1 MASMARFNFDNLIEE
16 LNPIDFH
23 IQCGVNHRHK
33 LIIVNAYDV
42 DLYQSWTIEL
52 ESILKN
58 VSNVESIILDIGL
71 SYLHLQRSAIRQV
84 AVQATRIGVKFG
96 VVRGRY
102 LIKYK
107 SKSKSDRTFRA
118 AYDAVNSTWKYFRV
132 NSFSLNA
139 TAEDVKSKSIF
150 STLATTFRTVE
161 FSLRRNIL
169 KIFILNLAFE
179 LAYSKTIQALRIE
192 KPCVLFVG
200 NGRLVKPAAIV
211 HAARSQGVQVR
222 ILERGA
228 FPGTFDIYDVSPHSI
243 DERRKHAKRI
253 LERLDRDKARII
265 SEEYIALRKEF
276 DPISGLKWQRN
287 FETGRLP
294 QLEDKKICV
303 CFTSTE
309 TEFAVFGD
317 SIQQTLFQ
325 NQEEAFRVL
334 ASNLDPA
341 EWQVIIRRHPYGST
355 RSRKDPELKLWDQ
368 LGKFPHVKFIEP
380 FSPIDSYALAMK
392 ADLVAHFNSSM
403 GPEAISLQAAPVIT
417 MGPTLWEQED
427 SLYLVNSEEKLQ
439 NFLLSDF
446 KIRDVSDIHSWALYW
461 STFGYKFKVVEWS
474 ESKGFVN
481 GKRIL

>member
-1 MASMARFNFDNLIEE
+1 M
-16 LNPIDFH
+16 
-23 IQCGVNHRHK
+23 
-33 LIIVNAYDV
+33 
-42 DLYQSWTIEL
+42 
-52 ESILKN
+52 
-58 VSNVESIILDIGL
+58 
-71 SYLHLQRSAIRQV
+71 
-84 AVQATRIGVKFG
+84 
-96 VVRGRY
+96 
-102 LIKYK
+102 
-107 SKSKSDRTFRA
+107 
-118 AYDAVNSTWKYFRV
+118 NSTWKYFRD

-139 TAEDVKSKSIF
+139 INQDVKSKSIF

-179 LAYSKTIQALRIE
+179 LAYSKTTQALRIE

-243 DERRKHAKRI
+243 DERRKQAKRI
-253 LERLDRDKARII
+253 LERLDRDKAKII

-287 FETGRLP
+287 FQTGKLP

-355 RSRKDPELKLWDQ
+355 RLRKDPELKLWDQ

-427 SLYLVNSEEKLQ
+427 SSYLVNSEEKLRK
-439 NFLLSDF
+439 FLLSDF
-446 KIRDVSDIHSWALYW
+446 KIRDVSDIHTWALYW
-461 STFGYKFKVVEWS
+461 STFGYKFKEVEWS